1 MPTRRTVRNGHP
13 KPPAPPPDPISVRI
27 PVAVQMT
34 GISRTKLYALI
45 KDGQIATVKIGTATL
60 IPVEGLRAFIKN
72 HSH

>member
-1 MPTRRTVRNGHP
+1 
-13 KPPAPPPDPISVRI
+13 
-27 PVAVQMT
+27 MT